1 MRELKFRAWDK
12 KDKFFI
18 DNGALQFGADG
29 KIYYINAGLE
39 YGEPVL
45 EREDITD
52 EVIVEQYTGLKDKNG
67 KEIYEGDVIGYY
79 SERGVL
85 IGKDEVIWMDDCLC
99 FGTREIERGGPC
111 NGLIEPIG
119 DDGADY
125 ISAECEIIGNIH
137 ENPELLEEK

>member
-67 KEIYEGDVIGYY
+67 KEIYEGDIVKTTSRITRKGSIFNHGVIEFKQRAFWICNYPTK
-79 SERGVL
+79 S
-85 IGKDEVIWMDDCLC
+85 KDFSHNELMLEYCELDL
-99 FGTREIERGGPC
+99 
-111 NGLIEPIG
+111 
-119 DDGADY
+119 
-125 ISAECEIIGNIH
+125 EIIGNIH